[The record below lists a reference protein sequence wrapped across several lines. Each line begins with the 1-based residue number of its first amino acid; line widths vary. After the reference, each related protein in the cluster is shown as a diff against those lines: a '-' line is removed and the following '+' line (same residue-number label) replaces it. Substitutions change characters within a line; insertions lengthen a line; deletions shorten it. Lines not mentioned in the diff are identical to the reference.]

1 MFFLKDGDMTQQ
13 QQLYL
18 LNRADEACD
27 LLRSHIEKQH
37 VVRIISHNDADG
49 LTSAGIFGNAV
60 KKAGGRFHITI
71 LPRLRDSNVKELN
84 KSRYKLFVFSDM
96 GSGNLESISKL
107 KGDVIVADHHQVP
120 KGVDPEIQSENN
132 QMIHV
137 NPHIFDIDGTKD
149 VSGSGLSYLSVHG
162 FEYYELAGLA
172 LTGAYGDMQFKNGP
186 RGINKLILDEA
197 VERGT
202 MEVKN
207 DLKLAYSNSQPLY
220 KAITYTYTPVIKG
233 LSGNIEETKSFLEE
247 HNIPKD
253 KLLSQLSQD
262 EYETLK
268 NELIDINKDIYGE
281 IYTIS
286 NIRKEL
292 TNIEEYSNL
301 LNACGKN
308 KDYTAALSIQLGKYN
323 QMEYAE
329 SLLSKYSSNMQN
341 GIEWIK
347 KEGSIQEENIQ
358 YIYTEDK
365 EQKKIAAAVSSIG
378 IELGILPDKPILSLM
393 KMDNLIKVSSRTT
406 DNMVEKGV
414 NLGVIMNQA
423 SNNFNG
429 SGGGHNI
436 AAGATIPA
444 NQKDN
449 FIHLVDEMVDYQINN
464 KE

>member
-1 MFFLKDGDMTQQ
+1 MTQQ

-27 LLRSHIEKQH
+27 LLKSHIEKQH
-37 VVRIISHNDADG
+37 VVRLISHNDADG
-49 LTSAGIFGNAV
+49 LTSAGIFANAIQ
-60 KKAGGRFHITI
+60 KAGGRFHTTI

-84 KSRYKLFVFSDM
+84 KSKYKLFIFSDM
-96 GSGNLESISKL
+96 GSGNLDSISKL
-107 KGDVIVADHHQVP
+107 KGDVIIADHHQVP
-120 KGVDPEIQSENN
+120 EGTEPEIQVDNK
-132 QMIHV
+132 QIIHV
-137 NPHIFDIDGTKD
+137 NPHIFNIDGTKD

-162 FEYYELAGLA
+162 YEFYELAGLA
-172 LTGAYGDMQFKNGP
+172 LTGAYGDMQFKHGP
-186 RGINKLILDEA
+186 TGINKLILDEA
-197 VERGT
+197 IEHNT
-202 MEVKN
+202 MEIK
-207 DLKLAYSNSQPLY
+207 DELKLAYSNSQPLY
-220 KAITYTYTPVIKG
+220 KAITYTYNPVIQG
-233 LSGNIEETKSFLEE
+233 LSGNIDETKQFLDN

-253 KLLSQLSQD
+253 KLLSQLSKE

-268 NELIDINKDIYGE
+268 NELININENIYGE
-281 IYTIS
+281 IYTIP
-286 NIRKEL
+286 NIRREL

-308 KDYTAALSIQLGKYN
+308 KEYTAALSIQLGKYA
-323 QMEYAE
+323 QIDYAE

-347 KEGSIQEENIQ
+347 REGSIQEENIQ

-365 EQKKIAAAVSSIG
+365 ELKKVAAAVSSIG
-378 IELGILPDKPILSLM
+378 IDLGILPDKPVLSLM

-406 DNMVEKGV
+406 DNMVEQGV

-449 FIHLVDEMVDYQINN
+449 FIHLVDEMVEYQINN
-464 KE
+464 N

>member
-1 MFFLKDGDMTQQ
+1 MIQK

-49 LTSAGIFGNAV
+49 LTSAGIFANAI
-60 KKAGGRFHITI
+60 KKAGGRFHVTI

-84 KSRYKLFVFSDM
+84 KSRYKLFIFSDM

-107 KGDVIVADHHQVP
+107 KGDVIIADHHQVP
-120 KGVDPEIQSENN
+120 EGVDPEIQSDNKE
-132 QMIHV
+132 IVHV
-137 NPHIFDIDGTKD
+137 NPHIFDIDGTRD

-162 FEYYELAGLA
+162 YEYYELAGLA

-186 RGINKLILDEA
+186 QGINKLILDEA
-197 VERGT
+197 VEHGT

-207 DLKLAYSNSQPLY
+207 DLKLAYSNSQPLS
-220 KAITYTYTPVIKG
+220 KSIAYTYTPTIKG
-233 LSGNIEETKSFLEE
+233 LSGNMEECSEFLDQ
-247 HNIPKD
+247 NGISKD
-253 KLLSQLSQD
+253 KLLRDLSVD

-268 NELIDINKDIYGE
+268 SELISINEDIYGE
-281 IYTIS
+281 VYTIK
-286 NIRKEL
+286 NIRREL
-292 TNIEEYSNL
+292 TNIEEYANL

-308 KDYTAALSIQLGKYN
+308 KEYTAALTIQLGKYN
-323 QMEYAE
+323 QMDYAE
-329 SLLSKYSSNMQN
+329 SLLSKYSSTMQN
-341 GIEWIK
+341 GVEWIK
-347 KEGSIQEENIQ
+347 REGSIQEQNIQ

-365 EQKKIAAAVSSIG
+365 EKKKIAAAVSSIG
-378 IELGILPDKPILSLM
+378 IELDLLPDKPILSLM

-406 DNMVEKGV
+406 DNMIEKGV
-414 NLGVIMNQA
+414 NLGVVMDQA
-423 SNNFNG
+423 SKNFNG

-444 NQKDN
+444 DQKDN
-449 FIHLVDEMVDYQINN
+449 FIHLVDEIIDYQINN
-464 KE
+464 AK

>member
-1 MFFLKDGDMTQQ
+1 MIQK

-49 LTSAGIFGNAV
+49 LTSAGIFANAIR
-60 KKAGGRFHITI
+60 KAGGRFHVTI

-84 KSRYKLFVFSDM
+84 KSRYKLFIFSDM

-107 KGDVIVADHHQVP
+107 KGDVIIADHHQVP
-120 KGVDPEIQSENN
+120 EGVDPEIQSDNK

-137 NPHIFDIDGTKD
+137 NPHIFNIDGTKD

-162 FEYYELAGLA
+162 YEYYELAGLA

-186 RGINKLILDEA
+186 TGINKLILDEA
-197 VERGT
+197 VENKT
-202 MEVKN
+202 MEVKD
-207 DLKLAYSNSQPLY
+207 DLKLAYSNTQPVS
-220 KAITYTYTPVIKG
+220 KAITYTYTPVLNG
-233 LSGNIEETKSFLEE
+233 LSGNVEETNTFLDE

-253 KLLSQLSQD
+253 KLLSQLSQE

-268 NELIDINKDIYGE
+268 NELISLNDEIYGE
-281 IYTIS
+281 TYTIP
-286 NIRKEL
+286 NIRREL
-292 TNIEEYSNL
+292 TNIEEYANL
-301 LNACGKN
+301 LNACGKD
-308 KDYTAALSIQLGKYN
+308 KEYTAALSIQLGKYN
-323 QMEYAE
+323 QMDYAE
-329 SLLSKYSSNMQN
+329 SLLSKYSSSMQN

-347 KEGSIQEENIQ
+347 REGSIQEENIQ

-365 EQKKIAAAVSSIG
+365 EQKKVAAAVSSIG

-393 KMDNLIKVSSRTT
+393 KMDNLVKISSRTT
-406 DNMVEKGV
+406 DNMIEKGV

-423 SNNFNG
+423 SQNFNG

-444 NQKDN
+444 NQMDN

-464 KE
+464 N

>member
-1 MFFLKDGDMTQQ
+1 MIQK

-18 LNRADEACD
+18 LNRADEACN
-27 LLRSHIEKQH
+27 LLRLHIEKQH

-49 LTSAGIFGNAV
+49 LTSAGIFANAI
-60 KKAGGRFHITI
+60 KKAGGKFHITI

-84 KSRYKLFVFSDM
+84 KSRYKLFIFSDM

-107 KGDVIVADHHQVP
+107 KGDVIIADHHQVP
-120 KGVDPEIQSENN
+120 EGVDAEIQVDNK
-132 QMIHV
+132 QIIHV
-137 NPHIFDIDGTKD
+137 NPHIFNIDGTKE

-162 FEYYELAGLA
+162 YEFYELAGLA

-186 RGINKLILDEA
+186 QGINKLILDEA
-197 VERGT
+197 IENNTIV
-202 MEVKN
+202 VK
-207 DLKLAYSNSQPLY
+207 DELKLAYSNTQPLN
-220 KAITYTYTPVIKG
+220 KSITYTYTPVIKE
-233 LSGNIEETKSFLEE
+233 LSGNMENTNEFLDK
-247 HNIPKD
+247 HNIPQD
-253 KLLSQLSQD
+253 KLLSQLSKE

-268 NELIDINKDIYGE
+268 NELININEDIYGK
-281 IYTIS
+281 IYTIP
-286 NIRKEL
+286 NIRREL

-308 KDYTAALSIQLGKYN
+308 KEYPAAISIEMGKYQ
-323 QMEYAE
+323 QMEYAK
-329 SLLSKYSSNMQN
+329 SLLSKYSSTMQN

-347 KEGSIQEENIQ
+347 REGSIQEENIQ

-378 IELGILPDKPILSLM
+378 IDLEILPDKPILSLM

-406 DNMVEKGV
+406 DNMIEKGV

-464 KE
+464 N

>member
-1 MFFLKDGDMTQQ
+1 MIQK

-18 LNRADEACD
+18 LNRADEACN
-27 LLRSHIEKQH
+27 LLRLHIEKGH

-49 LTSAGIFGNAV
+49 LTSAGIFANAI
-60 KKAGGRFHITI
+60 KKAGGKFHITI

-84 KSRYKLFVFSDM
+84 KSRYKLFIFSDM

-107 KGDVIVADHHQVP
+107 KGDVIIADHHQVP
-120 KGVDPEIQSENN
+120 EGVNPEIQVDNKE
-132 QMIHV
+132 IILV
-137 NPHIFDIDGTKD
+137 NPNIFNFDGTKE

-162 FEYYELAGLA
+162 YEYYELAGLA

-186 RGINKLILDEA
+186 QGINKLILDEGVA
-197 VERGT
+197 NNTLV
-202 MEVKN
+202 MKN
-207 DLKLAYSNSQPLY
+207 ELKLAYANTQTLDKS
-220 KAITYTYTPVIKG
+220 ITYTYTPILNG
-233 LSGNIEETKSFLEE
+233 LSGDLEKTRIFLEE
-247 HNIPKD
+247 HDIPKD
-253 KLLSQLSQD
+253 KLLHQLSPE

-268 NELIDINKDIYGE
+268 NELISINEDIYGK
-281 IYTIS
+281 IYTIP
-286 NIRKEL
+286 NIRNEL

-308 KDYTAALSIQLGKYN
+308 KEYTAAISIQMGKYQ
-323 QMEYAE
+323 QMEYAK
-329 SLLSKYSSNMQN
+329 SLLSKYGSTMQN

-347 KEGSIQEENIQ
+347 REGSIEKENIQ

-378 IELGILPDKPILSLM
+378 IDLGLLPDKPILSLM

-406 DNMVEKGV
+406 DNMIEKGV

-449 FIHLVDEMVDYQINN
+449 FIHLVDEMVEYQI
-464 KE
+464 KK

>member
-1 MFFLKDGDMTQQ
+1 MIQK

-27 LLRSHIEKQH
+27 LLKSHIEKQH

-49 LTSAGIFGNAV
+49 LTSAGIFANAI
-60 KKAGGRFHITI
+60 KKAGGKFHVTI

-84 KSRYKLFVFSDM
+84 KSRYKLFIFSDM

-107 KGDVIVADHHQVP
+107 KGDVIIADHHQIP
-120 KGVDPEIQSENN
+120 EGDDPEIQVDYKK
-132 QMIHV
+132 IVHV
-137 NPHIFDIDGTKD
+137 NPHIFNIDGTKE

-162 FEYYELAGLA
+162 YEYYELAGLA
-172 LTGAYGDMQFKNGP
+172 LTGACGDMQLKNGP
-186 RGINKLILDEA
+186 QGINKLILDEA
-197 VERGT
+197 IENNTIQV
-202 MEVKN
+202 N
-207 DLKLAYSNSQPLY
+207 DDLKLAYSNTQPLS
-220 KAITYTYTPVIKG
+220 KAITYTYTPALNE
-233 LSGNIEETKSFLEE
+233 LSADATKVNDFLDK
-247 HNIPKD
+247 HDIPKD
-253 KLLSQLSQD
+253 KLLSQLSKE

-268 NELIDINKDIYGE
+268 NELTSINENIYGKT
-281 IYTIS
+281 YTIS
-286 NIRKEL
+286 NIRREL
-292 TNIEEYSNL
+292 SNVEEYSSL

-308 KDYTAALSIQLGKYN
+308 KEYTAAVSIELGKYQ
-323 QMEYAE
+323 QMDYAL
-329 SLLSKYSSNMQN
+329 SLLSKYSSTMQN
-341 GIEWIK
+341 GIEWVK
-347 KEGSIQEENIQ
+347 REGSIQKDNIQ

-406 DNMVEKGV
+406 DNMIEKGV

-449 FIHLVDEMVDYQINN
+449 FINLVDEMVDYQINN
-464 KE
+464 N

>member
-1 MFFLKDGDMTQQ
+1 MIQK

-49 LTSAGIFGNAV
+49 LTSAGIFANTI
-60 KKAGGRFHITI
+60 KKAGGRFHVTI

-84 KSRYKLFVFSDM
+84 KSRYKLFIFSDM

-107 KGDVIVADHHQVP
+107 KGDVIIADHHQVP
-120 KGVDPEIQSENN
+120 EGVDPEIQSDNKE
-132 QMIHV
+132 IVHV
-137 NPHIFDIDGTKD
+137 NPHIFDIDGTRD

-162 FEYYELAGLA
+162 YEYYELAGLA

-186 RGINKLILDEA
+186 QGINKLILDEA
-197 VERGT
+197 VEHGT

-207 DLKLAYSNSQPLY
+207 DLKLAYSNSQPLS
-220 KAITYTYTPVIKG
+220 KSIAYTYTPTIKG
-233 LSGNIEETKSFLEE
+233 LSGNMEECSEFLDQ
-247 HNIPKD
+247 NGISKD
-253 KLLSQLSQD
+253 KLLRDLSVD

-268 NELIDINKDIYGE
+268 SELISINEDIYGE
-281 IYTIS
+281 VYTIK
-286 NIRKEL
+286 NIRREL
-292 TNIEEYSNL
+292 TNIEEYANL

-308 KDYTAALSIQLGKYN
+308 KEYTAALSIQLGKYN
-323 QMEYAE
+323 QMDYAE
-329 SLLSKYSSNMQN
+329 SLLSKYSSTMQN
-341 GIEWIK
+341 GVEWIK
-347 KEGSIQEENIQ
+347 REGSIQEQNIQ

-365 EQKKIAAAVSSIG
+365 EKKKIAAAVSSIG
-378 IELGILPDKPILSLM
+378 IELDLLPDKPILSLM

-406 DNMVEKGV
+406 DNMIEKGV
-414 NLGVIMNQA
+414 NLGVAMDQA
-423 SNNFNG
+423 SKNFNG

-444 NQKDN
+444 DQKDN
-449 FIHLVDEMVDYQINN
+449 FIHLVDEIIDYQINN
-464 KE
+464 AK

>member
-1 MFFLKDGDMTQQ
+1 MIQK
-13 QQLYL
+13 QQLSL

-27 LLRSHIEKQH
+27 LLKSHIDNQH

-49 LTSAGIFGNAV
+49 LTSAGIFANAIS
-60 KKAGGRFHITI
+60 KAGGKFHITI
-71 LPRLRDSNVKELN
+71 LPRLRDSNVKELT
-84 KSRYKLFVFSDM
+84 KSRYKLFIFSDM

-107 KGDVIVADHHQVP
+107 SGDVIIADHHQFP
-120 KGVDPEIQSENN
+120 EDVDPEMQVDYKKIV
-132 QMIHV
+132 HV
-137 NPHIFDIDGTKD
+137 NPHIFNVDGTKE
-149 VSGSGLSYLSVHG
+149 VSGSGLSYLSVHDYG
-162 FEYYELAGLA
+162 YYELAGLA
-172 LTGAYGDMQFKNGP
+172 LTGACGDMQLKNGP
-186 RGINKLILDEA
+186 QGINKLILDEA
-197 VERGT
+197 LEHKT

-207 DLKLAYSNSQPLY
+207 ELKLAYSNTQPLH
-220 KAITYTYTPVIKG
+220 KSIAYTYTPVIKC
-233 LSGNIEETKSFLEE
+233 LSGFIDETNEFLDK
-247 HNIPKD
+247 HHIPKD
-253 KLLSQLSQD
+253 KLLHQLTSE

-268 NELIDINKDIYGE
+268 NELTSINEDIYGE
-281 IYTIS
+281 VYTIP
-286 NIRKEL
+286 NIRREL
-292 TNIEEYSNL
+292 TNVEEYANL

-308 KDYTAALSIQLGKYN
+308 KEYTAAISIELGKYN
-323 QMEYAE
+323 QMDFAE

-347 KEGSIQEENIQ
+347 REGSIQEENIQ

-365 EQKKIAAAVSSIG
+365 EQKQIAAAVSSIG

-436 AAGATIPA
+436 AAGATIPFD
-444 NQKDN
+444 QKDN
-449 FIHLVDEMVDYQINN
+449 FIHLVNEMVEYQINN
-464 KE
+464 